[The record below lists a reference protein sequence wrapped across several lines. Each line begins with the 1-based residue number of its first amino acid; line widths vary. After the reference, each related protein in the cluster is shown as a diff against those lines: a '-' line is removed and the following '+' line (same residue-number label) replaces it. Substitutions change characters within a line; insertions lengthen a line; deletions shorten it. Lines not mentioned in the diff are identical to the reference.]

1 MVSMPAAKAARRLT
15 AVVVGLAAA
24 GCSYQYDDGLP
35 PLGQRE
41 AAAQAS
47 AEAAQASASAS
58 AAGEAAQ
65 RRERAAR
72 SALRAPLDQILSGYA
87 LRGWADTVLPD
98 EGGTSVASGSGAVW
112 PDGARFT
119 LRAQGTPGD
128 ATLRFACRGT
138 TTARIIATVE
148 GAPAVDLAFDCNR
161 PWART
166 VALAGSGAVDIAF
179 VAGSTPSNVAYRLV
193 RP

>member
-1 MVSMPAAKAARRLT
+1 MVTTPAGKAALRLA
-15 AVVVGLAAA
+15 AVVVVLAAA
-24 GCSYQYDDGLP
+24 GCSYQYDDGLA

-65 RRERAAR
+65 RRERA
-72 SALRAPLDQILSGYA
+72 LRAPLDQILSGYA

-98 EGGTSVASGSGAVW
+98 EGGTSAASGSGAVW
-112 PDGARFT
+112 PNGARLT
-119 LRAQGTPGD
+119 LRAQGQPGT

-148 GAPAVDLAFDCNR
+148 GASAVDLAFDCNR

-166 VALAGSGAVDIAF
+166 VVLTGSRAVDVAF
-179 VAGSTPSNVAYRLV
+179 IAGSTPSNVAYRLV